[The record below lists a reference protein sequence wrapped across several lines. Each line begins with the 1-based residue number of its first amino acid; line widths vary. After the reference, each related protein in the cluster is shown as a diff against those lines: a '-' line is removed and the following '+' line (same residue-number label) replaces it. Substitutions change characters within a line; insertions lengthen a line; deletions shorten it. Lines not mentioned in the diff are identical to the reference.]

1 MVEAWAKEKEAEL
14 EKLVTKYKPELIKI
28 AKTFEASLEHEGK
41 GLLVDLLG
49 DLIKIIISGG
59 NDDEPIDGEVM
70 EVNGKVD
77 DWFKIVW
84 AKITKFFTD
93 LGEKIKEAFKDF
105 GIDMKDFGK
114 KVKEAFDK
122 LGVKIKEFFD
132 KAFPADMREKIKQMF
147 KHYGDVIV
155 AEFNKLVEKYRDLI
169 ISALLKDGK
178 VIIAEGKKLLIAAID
193 EGVKLIVDLLKKI
206 TGNEVLFDDLDDE
219 ANDIKDLWKIIKAM
233 VEAWAKEKEAEL
245 EKLVTKYKPE
255 LIKIAKTFEASLEH
269 EGKGLLVDLLG
280 DLIKIIISGGNDD
293 EPIDGEVME
302 VNGKVD
308 DWFKMV
314 WAKITKFFTD
324 LGEKIKE
331 AFKDFGI
338 DMKDFG
344 KKVKEAFDKLG
355 VKIKE
360 FFDKAFPA
368 DMREKIKQMFK
379 HYGDVIVAEFNKLVE
394 KYKDLIISALLKDGK
409 VIIAEAKKLLIAAI
423 DEGVKLI
430 VDILKKI
437 TG

>member
-1 MVEAWAKEKEAEL
+1 M
-14 EKLVTKYKPELIKI
+14 
-28 AKTFEASLEHEGK
+28 G
-41 GLLVDLLG
+41 
-49 DLIKIIISGG
+49 
-59 NDDEPIDGEVM
+59 
-70 EVNGKVD
+70 
-77 DWFKIVW
+77 
-84 AKITKFFTD
+84 
-93 LGEKIKEAFKDF
+93 
-105 GIDMKDFGK
+105 DMKDFGK

-132 KAFPADMREKIKQMF
+132 KAFPAEMREKIKQMF

-155 AEFNKLVEKYRDLI
+155 AEFNKLVEKYKDLI

-178 VIIAEGKKLLIAAID
+178 VIIAEAKKLLITWVD

-206 TGNEVLFDDLDDE
+206 TGNDILFDDLDDE

-255 LIKIAKTFEASLEH
+255 LIKIAKTFEATLEH

-293 EPIDGEVME
+293 EPIDGEMIE

-331 AFKDFGI
+331 AFKEF
-338 DMKDFG
+338 
-344 KKVKEAFDKLG
+344 G

-368 DMREKIKQMFK
+368 EMREKIKQM
-379 HYGDVIVAEFNKLVE
+379 
-394 KYKDLIISALLKDGK
+394 
-409 VIIAEAKKLLIAAI
+409 
-423 DEGVKLI
+423 
-430 VDILKKI
+430 
-437 TG
+437 